1 MLACVEIVRRTAAS
15 TTAALV
21 AWAVLIALV
30 LLFDR
35 HFAVAHKVGCKVGEA
50 RSDVRQDCWPGSSR
64 D

>member
-1 MLACVEIVRRTAAS
+1 MEILRRTAAS

-30 LLFDR
+30 LVFDP
-35 HFAVAHKVGCKVGEA
+35 HFGLAHKVGCKVSEG
-50 RSDVRQDCWPGSSR
+50 RSDARQDCWPGPSR